1 LNETSQAFTLVFG
14 VRHESHLMYREEFE
28 EMARNHPHFRFLPT
42 LSRPT
47 PSWSGRSGHVQTHLH
62 EAIGERRDVDVFL
75 CGLKLMVDDVRNI
88 LKEMGFDRKQIL
100 FEKYD

>member
-1 LNETSQAFTLVFG
+1 
-14 VRHESHLMYREEFE
+14 
-28 EMARNHPHFRFLPT
+28 MARKFPHFRFLPT
-42 LSRPT
+42 LSRARNPGR
-47 PSWSGRSGHVQTHLH
+47 GRSGHVQAHLQ
-62 EAIGERRDVDVFL
+62 EAIGDRRDVDVFL